1 METAWDPLW
10 GGPKFKITNRLKN
23 YQEQLKRWNWKVLVN
38 VNNVLKQK
46 QGKLQ
51 LLKATECTHK
61 NAEEIRKLKLEINET
76 LTREEIMWNQR
87 SRAFWIKWGD
97 RNTKFFHVIAS
108 ERRRRN

>member
-76 LTREEIMWNQR
+76 STREEIMWNQR

-108 ERRRRN
+108 ERHRRN